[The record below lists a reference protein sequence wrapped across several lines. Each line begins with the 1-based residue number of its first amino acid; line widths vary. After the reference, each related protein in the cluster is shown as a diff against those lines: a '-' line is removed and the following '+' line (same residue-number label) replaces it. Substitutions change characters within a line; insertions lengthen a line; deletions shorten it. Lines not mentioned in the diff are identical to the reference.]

1 MKRKAIG
8 KRAVD
13 LAQELDSTPET
24 ISRWENGKAEIES
37 RLSCC
42 WLLWSKIKSEAQT
55 QPNSSF
61 APFMTNPRN
70 QLESA

>member
-42 WLLWSKIKSEAQT
+42 WLLWSKIKSEAQH
-55 QPNSSF
+55 NE
-61 APFMTNPRN
+61 
-70 QLESA
+70 QLIRALHDKPEKPARSA